1 MSSWGNYDNAANAP
15 YWAVNSTIVN
25 VLQTKQQASAPTA
38 ANVAL
43 LYGNTSANVYTSR
56 ETIGLFMAD
65 RYEVDAAASAI
76 PATGWVLKTEGQ
88 GGRAG
93 RVQWEVLAV
102 VANVQNDTAATE
114 DATLRDAVITTSAPT
129 GVMYVAGA
137 GNNGTF
143 SVTTSVD
150 PASATLT
157 YLWQVSTDGGSNYAT
172 AANGVTANTTY
183 VGNTTNALTVYAT
196 AKDANTYL
204 YRVQITATNP
214 IANSNTSTTTANA
227 QLILL

>member
-15 YWAVNSTIVN
+15 YWAVNSTIMN
-25 VLQTKQQASAPTA
+25 DANTELNFSAPTA

-43 LYGNTSANVYTSR
+43 LYGNTTANVYTSR

-65 RYEVDAAASAI
+65 KNEVQASGAI
-76 PATGWVLKTEGQ
+76 PSTGWVMKTEGQ

-102 VANVQNDTAATE
+102 VKNVQNDTAATE
-114 DATLRDAVITTSAPT
+114 DAVLPDAVITTSNPT
-129 GVMYVAGA
+129 GVMFVAGA

-150 PASATLT
+150 PVSATLS
-157 YLWQVSTDGGSNYAT
+157 YLWEVSTDGGSTYAT

-183 VGNTTNALTVYAT
+183 VGNTTSAMTVYAT
-196 AKDANTYL
+196 NTDANTYL
-204 YRVQITATNP
+204 YRVQITANNAL
-214 IANSNTSTTTANA
+214 ANSNTSTTTANA
-227 QLILL
+227 ALILL

>member
-15 YWAVNSTIVN
+15 YWAVSSAIMN
-25 VLQTKQQASAPTA
+25 VTQTELNASAPTA

-43 LYGNTSANVYTSR
+43 LYGNTSPNVYTTG
-56 ETIGLFMAD
+56 ETKGLFMAD
-65 RYEVDAAASAI
+65 RNEVDASGAI
-76 PATGWVLKTEGQ
+76 PATGWAMKTTGS

-102 VANVQNDTAATE
+102 VKNVQNDTAATE
-114 DATLRDAVITTSAPT
+114 DTTLPDAVITTTNPT
-129 GVMYVAGA
+129 GVSFVAGA

-150 PASATLT
+150 PVSATLS
-157 YLWQVSTDGGSNYAT
+157 YLWQVSTDGGSTYAS
-172 AANGVTANTTY
+172 AANGVTANTVY

-196 AKDANTYL
+196 GTDANTYL
-204 YRVQITATNP
+204 YRVQITANNAL
-214 IANSNTSTTTANA
+214 ANSNTVATTANA